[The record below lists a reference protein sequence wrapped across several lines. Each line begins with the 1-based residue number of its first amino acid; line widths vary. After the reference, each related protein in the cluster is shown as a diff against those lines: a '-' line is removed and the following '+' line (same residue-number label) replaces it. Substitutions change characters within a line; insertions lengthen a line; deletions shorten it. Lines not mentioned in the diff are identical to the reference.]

1 MIKAQ
6 STTMLFMVIHT
17 HTHILYIHSKAFY
30 EHIGMI
36 HITFKLVVTSK
47 KGKRRIGVRF
57 YFPKRKFIKIKLG
70 KTLVPIVCT
79 ADTQESGI
87 LLLVLV
93 FTLYFSIKLVFQI
106 NDTVEIKNML

>member
-1 MIKAQ
+1 M
-6 STTMLFMVIHT
+6 
-17 HTHILYIHSKAFY
+17 
-30 EHIGMI
+30 
-36 HITFKLVVTSK
+36 
-47 KGKRRIGVRF
+47 RF

>member
-1 MIKAQ
+1 
-6 STTMLFMVIHT
+6 
-17 HTHILYIHSKAFY
+17 
-30 EHIGMI
+30 MI
-36 HITFKLVVTSK
+36 HINFKLVVTSK

-57 YFPKRKFIKIKLG
+57 YFPNRKFIKIKLG

-79 ADTQESGI
+79 VDTQESVI
-87 LLLVLV
+87 LLLVLI